1 MWSDKT
7 SWLIR
12 QFGRGENTLA
22 FKPTL
27 DTRYTKKAVLKSHT
41 GREIR
46 AYLIDV
52 KQPEKILKLVKK
64 YKTVK
69 VILDEINFFNEKL
82 VEVIKELLE
91 QSVDVYAAG
100 LLLDSERRPFGA
112 TPQLL
117 SLADEVVESFASCD
131 YFAKGERCQ
140 KKAKYT
146 YAKIKKEKQL
156 VVGAADL
163 YGAACEDHYDLLQNK
178 AGNLFSWYERVHG
191 SVWGKLIT
199 NHADW
204 LKTIQLPYE
213 RRPLDRKARKFP
225 RIEIGADSMR
235 VGKTTAVSVISEGL
249 KKLNLPVT
257 VSLEDWQHNP
267 YLTKSYRDPSKG
279 LLQSQ
284 KWFVKRKHDQIL
296 AGDQRKIMIQDVH
309 PEMDFAYAFTNA
321 LMDRLS
327 VKQFNNYLKFYQSLK
342 WPKVAAPDLLI
353 YLTAS
358 DEVLISRAR
367 KSARKFEKVQSKYFL
382 LMKAVNRVWVLGAD
396 YIKVLMIDTDR
407 FDFSKNGQVKK
418 ALIERV
424 VKVLRKQGWQL

>member
-1 MWSDKT
+1 M
-7 SWLIR
+7 
-12 QFGRGENTLA
+12 
-22 FKPTL
+22 
-27 DTRYTKKAVLKSHT
+27 
-41 GREIR
+41 
-46 AYLIDV
+46 
-52 KQPEKILKLVKK
+52 
-64 YKTVK
+64 
-69 VILDEINFFNEKL
+69 
-82 VEVIKELLE
+82 
-91 QSVDVYAAG
+91 
-100 LLLDSERRPFGA
+100 
-112 TPQLL
+112 
-117 SLADEVVESFASCD
+117 
-131 YFAKGERCQ
+131 
-140 KKAKYT
+140 
-146 YAKIKKEKQL
+146 
-156 VVGAADL
+156 
-163 YGAACEDHYDLLQNK
+163 
-178 AGNLFSWYERVHG
+178 
-191 SVWGKLIT
+191 
-199 NHADW
+199 
-204 LKTIQLPYE
+204 
-213 RRPLDRKARKFP
+213 
-225 RIEIGADSMR
+225 
-235 VGKTTAVSVISEGL
+235 
-249 KKLNLPVT
+249 T

>member
-146 YAKIKKEKQL
+146 YAKIKK
-156 VVGAADL
+156 
-163 YGAACEDHYDLLQNK
+163 
-178 AGNLFSWYERVHG
+178 
-191 SVWGKLIT
+191 
-199 NHADW
+199 
-204 LKTIQLPYE
+204 
-213 RRPLDRKARKFP
+213 
-225 RIEIGADSMR
+225 
-235 VGKTTAVSVISEGL
+235 
-249 KKLNLPVT
+249 
-257 VSLEDWQHNP
+257 
-267 YLTKSYRDPSKG
+267 KSS
-279 LLQSQ
+279 
-284 KWFVKRKHDQIL
+284 
-296 AGDQRKIMIQDVH
+296 
-309 PEMDFAYAFTNA
+309 
-321 LMDRLS
+321 
-327 VKQFNNYLKFYQSLK
+327 
-342 WPKVAAPDLLI
+342 
-353 YLTAS
+353 
-358 DEVLISRAR
+358 
-367 KSARKFEKVQSKYFL
+367 
-382 LMKAVNRVWVLGAD
+382 
-396 YIKVLMIDTDR
+396 
-407 FDFSKNGQVKK
+407 
-418 ALIERV
+418 
-424 VKVLRKQGWQL
+424 